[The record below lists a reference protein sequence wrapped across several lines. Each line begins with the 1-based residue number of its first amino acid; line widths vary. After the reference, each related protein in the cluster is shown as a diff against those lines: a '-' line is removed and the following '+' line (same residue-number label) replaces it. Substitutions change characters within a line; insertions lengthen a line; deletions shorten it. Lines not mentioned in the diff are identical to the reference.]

1 MINVRIDESDL
12 LELLMN
18 RVEWLTNDV
27 GTQELFRAYYSE
39 LIDSGCCDG
48 IVLDVSQI
56 VDNDYFNN
64 YNTYESMDEIM
75 KDFNI
80 TEEEA
85 HDRIVS
91 EYNGS
96 YLVRAY

>member
-1 MINVRIDESDL
+1 MINVKINESDL
-12 LELLMN
+12 LEMLVD
-18 RVEWLTNDV
+18 RISFHTDDV
-27 GTQELFRAYYSE
+27 DTQELFRAYYSD

-48 IVLDVSQI
+48 IVLDINQI

-64 YNTYESMDEIM
+64 YNIYESMDEIM
-75 KDFNI
+75 KDFNE